1 MPSRLTDPTP
11 ELPAARRTIRLLV
24 VEDSQL
30 DYELMLATLSREP
43 FDIVARRVEERT
55 ELLDA
60 LREAAW
66 DAVIS
71 DHHLPRLS
79 STEALE
85 IVRASGSS
93 LPFIIVSGLI
103 GEDTAVAAM
112 RSGADD
118 YLVKGRLARLGP
130 ALLNALAAAE
140 ARRERLEAMRALEES
155 QHQLR
160 ELLAHLDAVV
170 EEERAAIA
178 REIHDDIGG
187 LLTALRFDLSWIERR
202 GDPKSAQRAHYAKQ
216 TLTQAMHAAQCIQ
229 RNLRPAVLDA
239 GLVAALHWQ
248 IEEFRRRTSLRVD
261 FSCNVESLA
270 LETAS
275 AMTLYRTLQEAH
287 QRIEACARLDGAS
300 RARGE
305 RRPVVTRG
313 RRRRHRTARAGPEEA
328 GIVRPSR
335 NVRARGTC
343 RRLDR
348 RHSGGTRHLRAA
360 VAADPSRRR
369 THRGRHAMIRVV
381 LVDDHA
387 LIRRGLRETLSD
399 AGGIEVTG
407 EAGDYAE
414 LRTLLRKVVCDV
426 MLLDLNLP
434 GRGGIDVLA
443 SLASEASTVRVVVL
457 SQYPEDQY
465 GIRALRAGAMAYLN
479 KSAEPQQIIEAV
491 RTVAAGR
498 KYLTPE
504 IAHLLLDSVT
514 GRIGDAPHDQLSE
527 REMQTLLMIAAGRRL
542 SEIATAL
549 TLSPKTVSVYRARV
563 LEKLGVSS
571 NAELAS
577 YALRHRLID

>member
-275 AMTLYRTLQEAH
+275 AMTLYRTLQEALTNVSKH
-287 QRIEACARLDGAS
+287 AR
-300 RARGE
+300 
-305 RRPVVTRG
+305 
-313 RRRRHRTARAGPEEA
+313 
-328 GIVRPSR
+328 
-335 NVRARGTC
+335 
-343 RRLDR
+343 
-348 RHSGGTRHLRAA
+348 
-360 VAADPSRRR
+360 
-369 THRGRHAMIRVV
+369 
-381 LVDDHA
+381 
-387 LIRRGLRETLSD
+387 
-399 AGGIEVTG
+399 
-407 EAGDYAE
+407 
-414 LRTLLRKVVCDV
+414 
-426 MLLDLNLP
+426 
-434 GRGGIDVLA
+434 
-443 SLASEASTVRVVVL
+443 ASTVRVGLVADADQLSLEVV
-457 SQYPEDQY
+457 DD
-465 GIRALRAGAMAYLN
+465 GIGLRAQDLRKPASFGLRGM
-479 KSAEPQQIIEAV
+479 SERAERAGGWIDVTP
-491 RTVAAGR
+491 AARG
-498 KYLTPE
+498 TCV
-504 IAHLLLDSVT
+504 LLSLPI
-514 GRIGDAPHDQLSE
+514 RHGDAPTE
-527 REMQTLLMIAAGRRL
+527 GGTR
-542 SEIATAL
+542 
-549 TLSPKTVSVYRARV
+549 
-563 LEKLGVSS
+563 
-571 NAELAS
+571 
-577 YALRHRLID
+577 